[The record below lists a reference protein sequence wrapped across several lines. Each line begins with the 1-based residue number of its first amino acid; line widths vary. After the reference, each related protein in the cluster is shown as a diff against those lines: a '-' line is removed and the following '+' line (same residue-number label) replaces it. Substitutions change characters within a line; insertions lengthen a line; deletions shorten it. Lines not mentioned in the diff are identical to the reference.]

1 MLLTELIQLSKQND
15 SKAQSLLM
23 NKFWYDVKSYVLFLV
38 KEDADAEDVTIET
51 FTKVFSKLELYNSD
65 FDFKNWVISIA
76 HNTALDLLR
85 KRKNF
90 NLSFEDYQIN
100 SLEKS
105 PSVEELFIR
114 KQTEDSFFDKIKTI
128 DEKYR
133 KILELRYSED
143 LSLNEIAEKLQLSL
157 SNTKVRLMRAKKLI
171 ENQLNKNE
179 S

>member
-1 MLLTELIQLSKQND
+1 MVINELIQLSKQND

-23 NKFWYDVKSYVLFLV
+23 NKFWYDVNSYVLSLV

-51 FTKVFSKLELYNSD
+51 FTKVFAKLELYNVD

-90 NLSFEDYQIN
+90 KVSFEDYQLSSI
-100 SLEKS
+100 EKY
-105 PSVEELFIR
+105 PSVEELFIQ
-114 KQTEDSFFDKIKTI
+114 KQTEDTFLDKLKSL
-128 DEKYR
+128 DEKY
-133 KILELRYSED
+133 KKVLELRYLED
-143 LSLNEIAEKLQLSL
+143 LSLNEIAEKLELSL
-157 SNTKVRLMRAKKLI
+157 SNAKVRLMRAKKLI

>member
-1 MLLTELIQLSKQND
+1 MLLNELIQLSKQND

-23 NKFWYDVKSYVLFLV
+23 NKFWYDVKSYVLSLV

-90 NLSFEDYQIN
+90 NLSFENYQYN

-105 PSVEELFIR
+105 PSVEELLIQ
-114 KQTEDSFFDKIKTI
+114 KQAEDTFLDKIKSL
-128 DEKYR
+128 DEKY
-133 KILELRYSED
+133 KKVLELRYLED
-143 LSLNEIAEKLQLSL
+143 MSVIEISEKLEISI

-171 ENQLNKNE
+171 ENQFNKNE

>member
-1 MLLTELIQLSKQND
+1 MLLNELIQLSKQND

-23 NKFWYDVKSYVLFLV
+23 NKFWYDIKSYVLSLV

-65 FDFKNWVISIA
+65 FDFKNWMISIA
-76 HNTALDLLR
+76 HNTSLDLLR

-90 NLSFEDYQIN
+90 NLSFEDYQFN

-105 PSVEELFIR
+105 PSVEELFIQ
-114 KQTEDSFFDKIKTI
+114 KQTENTFLDKLKLL
-128 DEKYR
+128 DDKY
-133 KILELRYSED
+133 KKVLELRYLDD
-143 LSLNEIAEKLQLSL
+143 LSLNEIAEKLDLSL
-157 SNTKVRLMRAKKLI
+157 SNTKVRLMRAKRLL